1 MAGLLNLKKK
11 SKGKH
16 MARFDLESY
25 ATVAERLAQFHKDYP
40 DGRIVTKWENSYDN
54 FTGARTWVVKATI
67 YLDAGDQ
74 ANKLA
79 KGTGYASET
88 DGTGGANN
96 VAALPNAESSAIG
109 RALMV
114 IGYAMNKDPKTLASR
129 EEMQKV
135 QRVAQPATD
144 WITEAQGILNV
155 DDLRS
160 LYTRAKA
167 QGAPADVLEQL
178 KDYANALNTSSE
190 DSGNNRSVPRSPAKR

>member
-1 MAGLLNLKKK
+1 
-11 SKGKH
+11 
-16 MARFDLESY
+16 MARFDLDSY

-40 DGRIVTKWENSYDN
+40 DGRIVTKWVNTYDT
-54 FTGARTWVVKATI
+54 FDGARTWVVKATI

-74 ANKLA
+74 ANKLP

-114 IGYAMNKDPKTLASR
+114 VGYAMNKDPKTLASR
-129 EEMQKV
+129 EEIQKV
-135 QRVAQPATD
+135 ERVARPATD

-155 DDLRS
+155 NDLRN

-167 QGAPADVLEQL
+167 QGAPAEVLEQL
-178 KDYANALNTSSE
+178 KDYANALNTASQ
-190 DSGNNRSVPRSPAKR
+190 DTGTRGSVPGSGKGGKR

>member
-1 MAGLLNLKKK
+1 MP
-11 SKGKH
+11 
-16 MARFDLESY
+16 RFDLDSY

-40 DGRIVTKWENSYDN
+40 DGRIVTKWANTYDN

-74 ANKLA
+74 ANKLP

-114 IGYAMNKDPKTLASR
+114 VGYAMNKDPKTLASR

-135 QRVAQPATD
+135 ERVAQPATD
-144 WITEAQGILNV
+144 WLKEADGILNV
-155 DDLRS
+155 NDLRN

-167 QGAPADVLEQL
+167 QGAPAEVLEQL
-178 KDYANALNTSSE
+178 KDYANALNTASE
-190 DSGNNRSVPRSPAKR
+190 DTGTRGSVSGSGKGGKR